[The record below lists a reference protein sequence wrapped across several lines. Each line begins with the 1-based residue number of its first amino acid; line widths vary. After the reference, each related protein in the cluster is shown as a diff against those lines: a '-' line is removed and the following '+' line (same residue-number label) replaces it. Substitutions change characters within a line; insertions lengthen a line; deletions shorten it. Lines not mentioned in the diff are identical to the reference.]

1 MFIYIYIYNIN
12 VYLNVNVIV
21 YVYIYITQPTPKFT
35 KHTWR
40 EQVDRDVNIFPH
52 PKPFKKKGVRYQ
64 LPGTAVGTN
73 IAKEDH

>member
-1 MFIYIYIYNIN
+1 MSMYTYVYIHIYIYNIN

-40 EQVDRDVNIFPH
+40 EQVDRDVNIPLH
-52 PKPFKKKGVRYQ
+52 PNPEVHEAYIMWASWQ
-64 LPGTAVGTN
+64 
-73 IAKEDH
+73 EH